1 MTAQRR
7 AILRRGT
14 TFYFYYLYSVGGV
27 GFYLLTNAY

>member
-27 GFYLLTNAY
+27 GLCHSTNA